1 MKELAHK
8 ILNTTVWNVG
18 AAGINFITNYFI
30 VTWLSLSV
38 FGEFTVYSSL
48 VAIGTL
54 IFSIIPSNYAIFRY
68 QDDENFK
75 ILLNV
80 FFLIAIC
87 LFTLYLY
94 ILNVLGLV
102 YVSFVASLLY
112 SLSLGLQTYFDITYQ
127 ATNRLSF
134 YFFSLFVIALAKLV
148 TLFFVHLYGLL
159 IDFESLLFYSSLP
172 YIIIIVLLI
181 YYERKNIIFK
191 KYDVTGFFN
200 YYQKNYKTFFP
211 YYTNTFIKRFREN
224 IIVFIFKP
232 FVGYEVLGIYS
243 LFVKIDQFVF
253 GLSRN
258 IEAFFM
264 NRKNIQNFDKL
275 FNDIFLRFSFLL
287 QVVYIMVGCIY
298 MKSMTNE
305 FYWIAII
312 IQSFLVYPHVKFLR
326 ARASFLSNYN
336 NKEANLSEISFIL
349 IVSVLFLIAYL
360 LNNFTL
366 NYLLLTYI
374 LAKLGL
380 QLFLIFKENH
390 IKNVSS

>member
-1 MKELAHK
+1 MKELTYK

-18 AAGINFITNYFI
+18 ASGINFITNYFI
-30 VTWLSLSV
+30 VSWLSLSI
-38 FGEFTVYSSL
+38 FGEFTVYSSY
-48 VAIGTL
+48 VAVGTL
-54 IFSIIPSNYAIFRY
+54 IFSIIPSNYAIFRC
-68 QDDENFK
+68 QDDEKFK
-75 ILLNV
+75 KHLSV
-80 FFLIAIC
+80 FSLIALL
-87 LFTLYLY
+87 LFTLYLF
-94 ILNVLGLV
+94 ILNLSGLV
-102 YVSFVASLLY
+102 YVSFATSFMY
-112 SLSLGLQTYFDITYQ
+112 SVPLGLQTFFDVTYQ
-127 ATNRLSF
+127 ASNKLSI
-134 YFFSLFVIALAKLV
+134 YFFSLFVIALTKLV
-148 TLFFVHLYGLL
+148 TLFFVQLNGLL
-159 IDFESLLFYSSLP
+159 VDFESLLLYSSIP

-181 YYERKNIIFK
+181 YYERKNIIFN
-191 KYDVTGFFN
+191 KYDIAGFIN

-211 YYTNTFIKRFREN
+211 YYTNTFIKRLREN

-336 NKEANLSEISFIL
+336 NKEANLSELSFIC
-349 IVSVLFLIAYL
+349 IVSTLFSLAYL
-360 LNNFTL
+360 FDYFSLS
-366 NYLLLTYI
+366 YLIFTYI
-374 LAKLGL
+374 ISKLGL
-380 QLFLIFKENH
+380 QLFLIFKKGKTQ
-390 IKNVSS
+390 ISSN